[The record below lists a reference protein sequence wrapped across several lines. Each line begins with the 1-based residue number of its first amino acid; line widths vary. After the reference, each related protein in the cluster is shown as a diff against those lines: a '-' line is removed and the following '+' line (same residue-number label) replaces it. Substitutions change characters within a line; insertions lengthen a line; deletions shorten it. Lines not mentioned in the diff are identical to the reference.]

1 MFKKKKKQ
9 EPKPKKTRLED
20 MYDVTSSD
28 VAEALARHDD
38 IDVTTSEE
46 EPAPKHETPIER
58 PIEPATSE
66 DMEIAESGDPEI
78 MEVSESEDS
87 EVLEEVVETEAEQP
101 VVEEDDKEDELD
113 QTVTLEPD
121 DEDITEPEDRAETEE
136 DNDEPSIPIPME
148 DPSPAQ
154 VEPLPADTTEEEPSD
169 HYIWATSEEWEE
181 QQAKRKS
188 KRTKRRSRKEDN
200 STATPEPQ
208 KVAAPEVMF
217 PVVEDDE
224 EERDKVDL
232 NSFFDASRNKS
243 RKLKRK
249 DKKRLSKKEQRRR
262 KKRKDKKRTADDIK
276 DKNVFKFR
284 KKKYAK
290 VEDFIAYLNDHYL
303 DIDEV
308 AQLILDDENFFGW
321 ISKKSGMFN
330 QSLDAFRTIKS
341 KIEDE

>member
-1 MFKKKKKQ
+1 MFKKKKKP
-9 EPKPKKTRLED
+9 EPKRKKTKLED

-38 IDVTTSEE
+38 IDVTTHDEKPE
-46 EPAPKHETPIER
+46 QQHESVNEQ
-58 PIEPATSE
+58 PIEPAVSDDHE
-66 DMEIAESGDPEI
+66 KAEQSDMEPIVD
-78 MEVSESEDS
+78 
-87 EVLEEVVETEAEQP
+87 VVETEPDQPEVVSDSDDEFDESVDPEHTSEDVIESEDLEEEPDDVTEQPTPAP
-101 VVEEDDKEDELD
+101 VVEATPSAKQPTSTEVHDEE
-113 QTVTLEPD
+113 TPD
-121 DEDITEPEDRAETEE
+121 RF
-136 DNDEPSIPIPME
+136 
-148 DPSPAQ
+148 
-154 VEPLPADTTEEEPSD
+154 
-169 HYIWATSEEWEE
+169 IWANSEEWEE
-181 QQAKRKS
+181 QQAKRQKKS
-188 KRTKRRSRKEDN
+188 KKRRSRNKTDE
-200 STATPEPQ
+200 TPELKADEQVESPQ
-208 KVAAPEVMF
+208 VMF

-224 EERDKVDL
+224 EEREKVDL

-249 DKKRLSKKEQRRR
+249 EKKRLSKKEQRRR

-276 DKNVFKFR
+276 DKNIFKFR

-330 QSLDAFRTIKS
+330 QSLNEFREIKS